1 MHLDLRFSFL
11 QHILKCQKDKWC
23 SLLNVSALNSLKKIS
38 LSFILRVTACSH
50 PPLRSR
56 LRWCVC
62 PSLFFEQ
69 KFGGDRGLDSQSLS
83 LRKSRRYIR
92 FCSIETDK
100 AVQSVSK
107 IILGIFYCWICQTG
121 TSFWLLLSGTFLSS
135 HENPP
140 PARGSEEG
148 ARILQPLPLR
158 QAGPCSLLSITW
170 AKLGLV

>member
-69 KFGGDRGLDSQSLS
+69 KFGGDWDLDSQSLS
-83 LRKSRRYIR
+83 SRKSRRCICFY
-92 FCSIETDK
+92 SIETDK
-100 AVQSVSK
+100 AMQSVSK
-107 IILGIFYCWICQTG
+107 IILRIFTVGPAKQA
-121 TSFWLLLSGTFLSS
+121 LASGCFSQGPFSVPMKTQRV
-135 HENPP
+135 
-140 PARGSEEG
+140 RGGSTNSPS
-148 ARILQPLPLR
+148 RL
-158 QAGPCSLLSITW
+158 
-170 AKLGLV
+170 